1 MKKTY
6 HHLGI
11 HVTEDI
17 PGVGWIDLGDV
28 MLNNPNHHP
37 QKVEWIYHKPGTYDP
52 NEPFKP
58 HICYTVDDL
67 DAAIAGK
74 EIAIPPFEPGDPPFG
89 RAAFTMEDGIAVEY
103 IELYPGRQW
112 FDDAIDS

>member
-17 PGVGWIDLGDV
+17 PGTEWIDLGDV

-52 NEPFKP
+52 NVPFQP

-67 DAAIAGK
+67 DAAIEGK
-74 EIAIPPFEPGDPPFG
+74 EIVRGPNDVPFG
-89 RAAFTMEDGIAVEY
+89 RAAFTFEDGIEVEY
-103 IELYPGRQW
+103 IQLAPGRAW
-112 FDDAIDS
+112 FDDEVE